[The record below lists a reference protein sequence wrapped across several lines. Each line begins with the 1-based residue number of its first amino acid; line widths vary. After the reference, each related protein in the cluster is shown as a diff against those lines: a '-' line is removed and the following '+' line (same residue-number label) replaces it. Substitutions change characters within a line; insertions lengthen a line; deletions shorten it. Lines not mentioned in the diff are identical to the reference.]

1 MEIFINGRF
10 LTQQMS
16 GVQQFAREICNELL
30 SIGRYKITILVPT
43 KTPLLD
49 NSFNYC
55 IKKIGKFE
63 SHLWE
68 QFDLAIFM
76 LKVKNGMLLNLCNT
90 APLIIKRQCVTI
102 HDLAYKINPKWFNY
116 WFSKFYNLIIPVLV
130 NNCFKIFTVSE
141 TVKKEIALHYK
152 VSPEKI
158 LVLYNKVSGGLLDAV
173 ATNEDFEY
181 LEPKTFYLMV
191 GTENPR
197 KNLEK
202 IASFF
207 TKYET
212 RTLVIIGGKH
222 KSFYNA
228 NKKIQGNNIIRLGY
242 ITESQLKWLYT
253 NAKAF
258 LNPSYYEGF
267 GIPNLEAL
275 ALNCIIILS
284 DIDVFKEIF
293 SDSAYYFDTQ
303 NEQKLANIL
312 YQVEN
317 DKEDVESKKI
327 KGNHI
332 FEKFQGKNRAL
343 EIINFI
349 KK

>member
-1 MEIFINGRF
+1 
-10 LTQQMS
+10 MS
-16 GVQQFAREICNELL
+16 GVQQFAKEICTELL
-30 SIGRYKITILVPT
+30 AIGKYKITILVPT

-55 IKKIGKFE
+55 IKKIGKLE

-90 APLIIKRQCVTI
+90 APLVIKRQCVTI

-130 NNCFKIFTVSE
+130 NSCFKIFTVSE
-141 TVKKEIALHYK
+141 TIKKEIILHYK

-158 LVLYNKVSGGLLDAV
+158 LVLHNKVSKGLLAAV
-173 ATNEDFEY
+173 ANNEDFEN
-181 LEPKTFYLMV
+181 LIPKTFYLMV

-207 TKYET
+207 IKDTT
-212 RTLVIIGGKH
+212 RTLVIVGGKH
-222 KSFYNA
+222 KSFNNDD
-228 NKKIQGNNIIRLGY
+228 NKKIEGNNIIRFNY
-242 ITESQLKWLYT
+242 VTESQLKWLYT

-275 ALNCIIILS
+275 ALNCTIILS
-284 DIDVFKEIF
+284 DIGVFKEIF

-317 DKEDVESKKI
+317 DKEEVEIKKI
-327 KGNHI
+327 RGNHI
-332 FEKFQGKNRAL
+332 FEKFQNRNRAS
-343 EIINFI
+343 EILNFI
-349 KK
+349 ER